1 MMLAGQDW
9 VCQYITSS
17 VYDMYILEV
26 WMEISLKF
34 LNYFDEKWQ
43 YGNDVHYFY
52 FNDNDLLE
60 LPTYSTSGPVK
71 DL

>member
-1 MMLAGQDW
+1 
-9 VCQYITSS
+9 
-17 VYDMYILEV
+17 MYILEV

>member
-1 MMLAGQDW
+1 M
-9 VCQYITSS
+9 
-17 VYDMYILEV
+17 
-26 WMEISLKF
+26 K
-34 LNYFDEKWQ
+34 N
-43 YGNDVHYFY
+43 GNDFLSFYY